1 MARSYSTINSKLWA
15 GRTGIKL
22 RENVNA
28 RVVQVYLLS
37 CQSANAIGLFH
48 VALPTIAHE
57 TGLTVD
63 EVRGAIAFLR
73 DECDGFCDYDE
84 AVELAWVPRMALFQI
99 GESIKPKDK
108 VRPSLVRSALE
119 WKGHPFF
126 FRFVEE
132 YAERYGLAELQGIA
146 PGTPKQEAPLKPL
159 PGNAEGASAQQDD
172 AGSGR
177 VGSGLSSSIVTS
189 QDTHN
194 AREGDSRSSVKIVT
208 HDPIK
213 AEDQPPPG
221 AAPPED
227 PPTDDPV
234 AFIRLHRV
242 FSRNV
247 LDPALMVHQLRQA
260 FPDVDLIDALRD
272 ASRWLRA
279 GNKPNTSVDRFIRG
293 WVQTRARDDVKAKSR
308 ASPDAGRRQSFDEV
322 LRQTREEG
330 RRRRARNGEA
340 A

>member
-22 RENVNA
+22 RQNIHA

-63 EVRGAIAFLR
+63 EVRAAIAYLR

-126 FRFVEE
+126 DRFVET

-146 PGTPKQEAPLKPL
+146 PGTPKQEAPSKPL
-159 PGNAEGASAQQDD
+159 PENAEGASAQKDD

-177 VGSGLSSSIVTS
+177 VGSGLSTKVVTS
-189 QDTHN
+189 QDTHT
-194 AREGDSRSSVKIVT
+194 AREGSEAIDLGFGV
-208 HDPIK
+208 DPDPL
-213 AEDQPPPG
+213 EPPP
-221 AAPPED
+221 AD
-227 PPTDDPV
+227 PDTDDPV
-234 AFIRLHRV
+234 AFIRDHHTFGRH
-242 FSRNV
+242 V

-260 FPDVDLIDALRD
+260 FPSVDLVAELRE

-279 GNKPNTSVDRFIRG
+279 GNQPKGTVDRFIRG
-293 WVQTRARDDVKAKSR
+293 WMQTADRDAARRAR
-308 ASPDAGRRQSFDEV
+308 ASPHLRVVGQPTAAQKDQWSSDDAYAEDIALQEA
-322 LRQTREEG
+322 E
-330 RRRRARNGEA
+330 RAKRLAE
-340 A
+340 